1 MKTEKDK
8 FEVEDNILLLVSEIL
23 NVEKSSISTESTSQN
38 SPLWDSLNHLKIV
51 AALEEFFSITF
62 LTEEIMTL
70 TSVAS
75 LLKRVSE
82 LICHR
87 KK

>member
-1 MKTEKDK
+1 MTTGKDK
-8 FEVEDNILLLVSEIL
+8 FEVKDNILLLVSEIL
-23 NVEKSSISTESTSQN
+23 NVEKSSISTESTSEN
-38 SPLWDSLNHLKIV
+38 SPFWDSLNHLKIIT
-51 AALEEFFSITF
+51 AIEEFFSITF

-87 KK
+87 KT

>member
-1 MKTEKDK
+1 MTTGKGK

-23 NVEKSSISTESTSQN
+23 NVEKSSISTEPTSKT
-38 SPLWDSLNHLKIV
+38 PPHWDSLNHLKIV
-51 AALEEFFSITF
+51 NAIEEFFSITF

-82 LICHR
+82 LISHR
-87 KK
+87 K

>member
-1 MKTEKDK
+1 MTTGKDK
-8 FEVEDNILLLVSEIL
+8 FEVKDNILLLVSEIL

-38 SPLWDSLNHLKIV
+38 SPLWDSLNHLKIIT
-51 AALEEFFSITF
+51 AIEEFFSITF
-62 LTEEIMTL
+62 LTEEIMML

-82 LICHR
+82 LICHP